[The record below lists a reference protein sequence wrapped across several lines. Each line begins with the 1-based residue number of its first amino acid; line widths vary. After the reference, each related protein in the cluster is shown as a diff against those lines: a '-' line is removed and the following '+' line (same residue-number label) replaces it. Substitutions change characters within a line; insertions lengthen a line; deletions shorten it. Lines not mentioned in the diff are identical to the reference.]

1 MSCFI
6 IFRCQLR
13 DKEVNAREKDSVVT
27 ELKEKVVRL
36 TGLVRQL
43 EAKVAERDQELK
55 VRYFFLLFSS
65 VI

>member
-13 DKEVNAREKDSVVT
+13 DKEVNCREKDSVVT